1 MGEKYES
8 KICDNRT
15 GRIVGGREARA
26 HKWPWQ
32 VAVFRDFKFGNGL
45 EIACGGSILSNIW
58 VVSASHCFYN
68 CPDDEEAENYD
79 AKCTPDFCP
88 YKKKNEAENID
99 YMLKFGEHDLSN
111 TDEE

>member
-1 MGEKYES
+1 M
-8 KICDNRT
+8 
-15 GRIVGGREARA
+15 
-26 HKWPWQ
+26 
-32 VAVFRDFKFGNGL
+32 FRDFKFGNGL

-68 CPDDEEAENYD
+68 CPYDPENYD
-79 AKCTPDFCP
+79 PRCNLDFCP

-99 YMLKFGEHDLSN
+99 YMLKFGEHDLSH